1 MTVTNLPGI
10 SGKMCPERKMTVT
23 VTSCVSTGRVQKGHR
38 REKRSSLTKNGKVAH
53 PGKEN
58 MDSKSI
64 QTKSGKTG
72 RILRHTL
79 QGPPWPTEGVLHTM
93 VMVTNTEHP
102 SVPGHVLSVRNTFTE
117 RKQSAILDSVG
128 PLNKRPKSTLRGS
141 KDNYRKIAFS
151 KK

>member
-10 SGKMCPERKMTVT
+10 SGKMCPEQKMTVT
-23 VTSCVSTGRVQKGHR
+23 VTSCVNTGRVQKGHR

-58 MDSKSI
+58 MDSKGM

-79 QGPPWPTEGVLHTM
+79 QGPP
-93 VMVTNTEHP
+93 
-102 SVPGHVLSVRNTFTE
+102 
-117 RKQSAILDSVG
+117 
-128 PLNKRPKSTLRGS
+128 
-141 KDNYRKIAFS
+141 
-151 KK
+151 